1 MTRYLRLLAVQLRIS
16 LASAMAYRANF
27 LVQGVMSLAWM
38 ALTLL
43 PLIVLFDGR
52 DTVAGWDAPSALIVI
67 AYFLA
72 VRAVLEGIISP
83 SLVDLVEKIRSG
95 SFDYVLLKPVDAQA
109 MVSASR
115 YEPWKVFDL
124 LGALAL
130 VVYAFAKRGAP
141 PAAPDLVLGLVL
153 FGTGVLA
160 TYALWILCAAAS
172 FWVVRLDNLMYLLGA
187 IFDTAR
193 WPVQVFPVVWRTIFT
208 FVIPVAVMTT
218 FPAMALL
225 GRLDA
230 RRALATLGGSLALL
244 AVSRLVWRTAIRSYT
259 SASS

>member
-1 MTRYLRLLAVQLRIS
+1 MTRYLRLVAAQLRIS
-16 LASAMAYRANF
+16 TASAMAYRANF
-27 LVQGVMSLAWM
+27 VIEGVMSLAWM

-43 PLIVLFDGR
+43 PLIVVFNGR
-52 DTVAGWDAPSALIVI
+52 STVAGWDAPSALIVM
-67 AYFLA
+67 AYFLGI
-72 VRAVLEGIISP
+72 RAVLEGMISP

-95 SFDYVLLKPVDAQA
+95 SLDYVLLKPVDAQA

-115 YEPWKVFDL
+115 YEPWRVFDL
-124 LGALAL
+124 AGAIAVVIYAVARRGGPPPAGDL
-130 VVYAFAKRGAP
+130 VV
-141 PAAPDLVLGLVL
+141 GLLL
-153 FGTGVLA
+153 FGSGVLA
-160 TYALWILCAAAS
+160 TYALWVLCAAAS

-193 WPVQVFPVVWRTIFT
+193 WPVQVFPGAWRFVFT

-218 FPAMALL
+218 YPAMALL
-225 GRLDA
+225 GKLDA
-230 RRALATLGGSLALL
+230 PTALATGGGALVLL